1 MGQSALDK
9 TYQLDEQQNAEII
22 ALARQRNAE
31 PVQLVREA
39 ISKYLRDA
47 EYDARRKAAFA
58 ALKHPDRDNGTFGSW
73 QVVDGTSYQHD
84 LRADDSSGL

>member
-1 MGQSALDK
+1 MGQSALDT
-9 TYQLDEQQNAEII
+9 TYQLDEQQNEEII

-39 ISKYLRDA
+39 IAKYLIDA

-58 ALKHPDRDNGTFGSW
+58 ALKHPQRDNGAFGSW
-73 QVVDGTSYQHD
+73 QGVDGAEYQND
-84 LRADDSSGL
+84 LRIE